1 MEGIVFDIQRFAL
14 HDGPGIR
21 TTVFL
26 KGCSLRCA
34 WCCNPESL
42 LLHPQLAYRESK
54 CTQCMKCVPKCP
66 QQVFNNLKGKLSVD
80 FGKCKQ
86 SGQCLRVCIPDALKI
101 YGYKISSDD
110 LLKEILKD
118 KSYFENS
125 GGGVTLSGGDPIVQF
140 DFSFEVAQ
148 MIKREKLN
156 LCIETAGFGNKD
168 YFLELA
174 KYTDLFLFDF
184 KHFDSS
190 QHIKYTRVDNSSI
203 LRNLELLYGSGAK
216 IRLRCPIIPG
226 VNDTKSH
233 FHAIVELGK
242 KYPDLEGIELMPYH
256 DYGAVK
262 YKDLGMPDSGITV
275 KSVSKETAKK
285 WEEEMRKMNCNK
297 LIQKQI

>member
-1 MEGIVFDIQRFAL
+1 MEGIIFDIQRFAL

-42 LLHPQLAYRESK
+42 LLHPQLAYRENKCTHCLKCASK
-54 CTQCMKCVPKCP
+54 CS
-66 QQVFNNLKGKLSVD
+66 QQVFSILNGKLLVD
-80 FGKCKQ
+80 FGKCNQ
-86 SGQCLRVCIPDALKI
+86 CGQCLPVCIPDALKI
-101 YGYKISSDD
+101 YGYNISADD

-118 KSYFENS
+118 KAYFENS

-140 DFSFEVAQ
+140 GFSLEVAQ
-148 MIKREKLN
+148 MVKRKNLN
-156 LCIETAGFGNKD
+156 LCIETSGFGNKD

-184 KHFDSS
+184 KHFDSI
-190 QHIKYTRVDNSSI
+190 QHRKYTQVDYLPI
-203 LRNLELLYGSGAK
+203 LRNLELLYGNGAK
-216 IRLRCPIIPG
+216 IRLRCPIIPNI
-226 VNDTKSH
+226 NDTKGH

-256 DYGAVK
+256 NYGVVK
-262 YKDLGMPDSGITV
+262 YKDLGMSDSGISI

-285 WEEEMRKMNCNK
+285 WEEELQKMNCNK
-297 LIQKQI
+297 LIQK